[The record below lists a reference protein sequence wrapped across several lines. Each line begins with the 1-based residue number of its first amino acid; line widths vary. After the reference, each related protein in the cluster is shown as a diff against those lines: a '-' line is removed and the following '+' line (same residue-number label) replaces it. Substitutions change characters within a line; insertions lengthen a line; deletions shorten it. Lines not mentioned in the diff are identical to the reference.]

1 MKVFRW
7 FLIAGGWLLYLVPHS
22 VLGADS
28 KSLEDRMETLDQ
40 RQQVLEEHWKTEQE
54 KALKKGASDL
64 YVGENGLIGKSS
76 NGDFSIRLG
85 GVLQADERIFTGTNL
100 AGVNGDTF
108 VLRRVRPIFEGTL
121 YRSFDFRIMPDFGSG
136 TTTLQDGYVGIN
148 LLPELKLLAGKY
160 KTPFGLE
167 RNQTDADTEFAER
180 SLVDNLVPN
189 RDVGIR
195 LHGDIGNGVFDYAIG
210 IFNGVMDSG
219 SADVDNNNSK
229 DFAGRI
235 FAHPFKQSG
244 IDWLKGLGLGVAGTI
259 GDHSGTLATP
269 NLPSYM
275 TPGQRAFFSYSPSTG
290 TTIANGEQR
299 RISPQA
305 YYYVGPFGML
315 SEYVSSTQGV
325 VKSTSSATLE
335 NKAWQVAAYY
345 VLTGEAASYHGIKPN
360 HPFDPKT
367 GQWGAFELT
376 ARYHQLAVDKNAFP
390 IYADPT
396 KAAQKA
402 VAWGTGLNWYFNK
415 NFKFVANYENT
426 SFNGGAIGAD
436 RPTEKVFITRFQIAF

>member
-1 MKVFRW
+1 MVW
-7 FLIAGGWLLYLVPHS
+7 MIGYLVPHS
-22 VLGADS
+22 VLGAEIKDF
-28 KSLEDRMETLDQ
+28 EDRIQSLDLKQ
-40 RQQVLEEHWKTEQE
+40 KILEEQWKSELE
-54 KALKKGASDL
+54 KAQKKGTSDL
-64 YVGENGLIGKSS
+64 YVGENGLIGKSA

-85 GVLQADERIFTGTNL
+85 GVLQADEREYTGANA

-148 LLPELKLLAGKY
+148 LLHELKLMAGKY

-167 RNQTDADTEFAER
+167 RMQTDADTEFPER

-195 LHGDIGNGVFDYAIG
+195 LHGDIGSGVFDYAIG
-210 IFNGVMDSG
+210 IFNGVTDGGSG
-219 SADVDNNNSK
+219 DVDNNNSK

-235 FAHPFKQSG
+235 FAHPFKYSG

-259 GDHSGTLATP
+259 GDHSGTLAAP
-269 NLPSYM
+269 NLPSYV
-275 TPGQRAFFSYSPSTG
+275 TPGQRTFFSYAPSTG
-290 TTIANGEQR
+290 TTIANGLQR

-305 YYYVGPFGML
+305 YYYMGPFGLL

-325 VKSTSSATLE
+325 VKGTSSATLE

-345 VLTGEAASYHGIKPN
+345 VLTGEAASYQGVKPN
-360 HPFDPKT
+360 RPFDLQN

-376 ARYHQLAVDKNAFP
+376 ARYHQLKVDNNAFP

-402 VAWGTGLNWYFNK
+402 VAWGTGLNWYFNN
-415 NFKFVANYENT
+415 NFKFVADYENT
-426 SFNGGAIGAD
+426 SFSGGAIGGD
-436 RPTEKVFITRFQIAF
+436 RTTEKVFITRFQIAF